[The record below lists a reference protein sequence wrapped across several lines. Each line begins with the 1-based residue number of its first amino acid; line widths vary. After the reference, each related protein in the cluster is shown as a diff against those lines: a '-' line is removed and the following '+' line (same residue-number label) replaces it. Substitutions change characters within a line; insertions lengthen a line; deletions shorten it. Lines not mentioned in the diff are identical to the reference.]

1 MKIALSISAVLA
13 LASSVATTAAV
24 VLASSAVTVAAELP
38 RFEASGFPIS
48 PVQLQLV
55 GAANVREQSPLA
67 ALTRDG
73 LPASPHQVSV
83 LAPPPTAAVASNAGE
98 AGIVAR

>member
-1 MKIALSISAVLA
+1 MKIALSISAAVMLA
-13 LASSVATTAAV
+13 GSAATVAALT
-24 VLASSAVTVAAELP
+24 LASSAVTMAAERP
-38 RFEASGFPIS
+38 GFEVSGFPIS

-55 GAANVREQSPLA
+55 GAADVREQPPVA

-73 LPASPHQVSV
+73 LPASPHQVNV
-83 LAPPPTAAVASNAGE
+83 LGPRPTAAVASNAGE